1 MSDLVPPLPV
11 RLALHTSDGLALQ
24 AELSVPKD
32 EVRAAVVLSHPHPL
46 HGGSMNASVIE
57 ALFRAL
63 PRHGAACLRFNFRG
77 VQGSRGRHGGGG
89 PERADVIAAV
99 DEVSSRYPVLPVL
112 LAGWSFGGDVSL
124 AVDDER
130 VAAWFAVAPPLRVLP
145 PEELVAGP
153 SDRPVTLVVP
163 AHDQFC
169 PPDLARS
176 RTEGWR
182 ATRIEVVDMA
192 DHFLTAHVPEVV
204 DAARRAV
211 DRVVA

>member
-1 MSDLVPPLPV
+1 MSEHSPPAPV

-24 AELSVPKD
+24 AELAAPD
-32 EVRAAVVLSHPHPL
+32 GIVRAAVVLSHPHPL
-46 HGGSMNASVIE
+46 HGGSMNASVIDG
-57 ALFRAL
+57 LFGAL
-63 PRHGAACLRFNFRG
+63 PGHGAACLRFNFRG
-77 VQGSRGRHGGGG
+77 VQGSRGRHGGGR
-89 PERADVIAAV
+89 PERADVVAAV
-99 DEVSSRYPVLPVL
+99 DEVTSRYPSVPVL

-130 VAAWFAVAPPLRVLP
+130 VAAWFAVAPPLRILP
-145 PEELVAGP
+145 PEELVAGR

-169 PPDLARS
+169 PPELARS
-176 RTEGWR
+176 RTQSWR
-182 ATRIEVVDMA
+182 ATRIEVIDMA

-211 DRVVA
+211 DRLGE